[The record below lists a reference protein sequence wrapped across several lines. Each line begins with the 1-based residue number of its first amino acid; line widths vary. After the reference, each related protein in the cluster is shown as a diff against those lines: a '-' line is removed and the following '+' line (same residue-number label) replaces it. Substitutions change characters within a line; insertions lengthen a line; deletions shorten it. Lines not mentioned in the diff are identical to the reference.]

1 MAREPINFQ
10 QYLRGPGNIL
20 SRLGTY
26 LPTQPTTATATGSS
40 LFRPSVPLPPGYST
54 TAFASA
60 SASVSGSFLE
70 GSGKIIA
77 YIIGIIFV
85 IIVISLLIHYY
96 ITPIYSLRPGA
107 PGIILIPGFDD
118 GVLFW
123 NGSGVYPAPTLIKD
137 KDLPIKNKYYDYSF
151 IVDMFIQDPMQF
163 STCHR
168 ILLSRGLTRRS
179 SCTGD
184 TIMSIASSFNFVVAL
199 KPDVNDIIVAV
210 STSGSTVEQIIIE
223 NIPVQEP
230 FRLGVIVMQQM
241 LEVYINGLLKSSI
254 AYKQSLQD
262 IKGDINIAT
271 GTELTI
277 AKMQNLKIWDRTLS
291 TSEIRYAK
299 PDMASAL
306 SFAAGAISSSTSCSP
321 L

>member
-26 LPTQPTTATATGSS
+26 LPTQPTTATASAPAPASAFS

-123 NGSGVYPAPTLIKD
+123 NGSGVYPTPTLIKD

-184 TIMSIASSFNFVVAL
+184 TIMSIASSFNFVV
-199 KPDVNDIIVAV
+199 
-210 STSGSTVEQIIIE
+210 
-223 NIPVQEP
+223 
-230 FRLGVIVMQQM
+230 F
-241 LEVYINGLLKSSI
+241 
-254 AYKQSLQD
+254 
-262 IKGDINIAT
+262 
-271 GTELTI
+271 
-277 AKMQNLKIWDRTLS
+277 
-291 TSEIRYAK
+291 
-299 PDMASAL
+299 
-306 SFAAGAISSSTSCSP
+306 
-321 L
+321 